1 MAKAKPIIVLAL
13 IAAIISCLVIVV
25 YQATYVDTSNVVTD
39 KQAEA
44 LTTIYGGTKDD
55 FSVVPAEKWQE
66 LFANSGVADLANVTK
81 VFSKND
87 GSIAF
92 ESVVKGYKK
101 GYDIMVGVK
110 ESKVAGVAV
119 VSVGEETPGLGT
131 KTNDPAFL
139 DLFKGKSGTVEIV
152 KNKSNPAENEVNGV
166 TSATYSSRGVALAV
180 NTALSAY
187 DLWTTNGGEAA

>member
-25 YQATYVDTSNVVTD
+25 YNATYVDTSNVVTD
-39 KQAEA
+39 KQAAA
-44 LTTIYGGTKDD
+44 LTTIYGGAKDD
-55 FSVVPAEKWQE
+55 FSVIPTSEWEE
-66 LFANSGVADLANVTK
+66 LFSGSGIADLQNVTK
-81 VFSKND
+81 VFKKSD

-110 ESKVAGVAV
+110 EKKVAGVAV

-139 DLFKGKSGTVEIV
+139 DMFKGKSGEVTIV
-152 KNKSNPAENEVNGV
+152 KNQSAPAENEVNGV

-180 NTALSAY
+180 NTALKAY
-187 DLWTTNGGEAA
+187 DLWTTNGGEAL